1 MLTCPNCGYKQSSGD
16 KCQKCRSLFAYYYQ
30 TELQGTA
37 QPAAHKPSQTFAAAP
52 QSSAQSSDDEPKPPS
67 LWRKAYRVMNWATLA
82 FLIIV
87 IGLILRK
94 SAPPPVEA
102 DSQAAARAEMKFSQA
117 ESAIAA
123 HQPYELTLERT
134 ELNSY
139 LRQNLEIAG
148 NDQSQPAS
156 ANSPST
162 STAPASQTPAQ
173 TQTALASAG
182 DPSVAEVQSAV
193 RDVRVD
199 LDGDLVKAYVVFV
212 FHGKDLS
219 LELDGHLSSAGG
231 YIQFQPVAG
240 WLGSLPLPQS
250 ALDSAVQRLVSSP
263 ENHEKLRLPPGIES
277 LAVQNSQLII
287 NYQ

>member
-16 KCQKCRSLFAYYYQ
+16 KCQKCRSLFSYYGDA
-30 TELQGTA
+30 ELQGGGA
-37 QPAAHKPSQTFAAAP
+37 HGGAAHGIRLALQSHESTK
-52 QSSAQSSDDEPKPPS
+52 SSAEEQKSPS
-67 LWRKAYRVMNWATLA
+67 LWRMAYRAMNWATLVI
-82 FLIIV
+82 LIVV

-94 SAPPPVEA
+94 SAPPQVEA
-102 DSQAAARAEMKFSQA
+102 DSQAAARTAMKFSQA
-117 ESAIAA
+117 ESAVAA
-123 HQPYELTLERT
+123 NQPYELTLERT

-139 LRQNLEIAG
+139 LRENLQLAA
-148 NDQSQPAS
+148 NDPPAAASSPDSSSRHASQP
-156 ANSPST
+156 
-162 STAPASQTPAQ
+162 PAE
-173 TQTALASAG
+173 TQTALAG
-182 DPSVAEVQSAV
+182 EPSVAEVQSAV

-199 LDGDLVKAYVVFV
+199 LDGDLVRAYVVFD

-250 ALDSAVQRLVSSP
+250 ALNSAVERLVASP

-277 LAVQNSQLII
+277 IAVENSQLVI

>member
-16 KCQKCRSLFAYYYQ
+16 KCQKCRSLFSYYGDA
-30 TELQGTA
+30 ELQGGGA
-37 QPAAHKPSQTFAAAP
+37 HGGAAHGIRLALQSHESTK
-52 QSSAQSSDDEPKPPS
+52 SSAEEQKSPS
-67 LWRKAYRVMNWATLA
+67 LWRMAYRVMNWATLVI
-82 FLIIV
+82 LIVV

-94 SAPPPVEA
+94 SAPPQVEA
-102 DSQAAARAEMKFSQA
+102 DSQAAARAAMKFSQA
-117 ESAIAA
+117 ESAVAA
-123 HQPYELTLERT
+123 NQPYELTLERT

-139 LRQNLEIAG
+139 LRENLQLAA
-148 NDQSQPAS
+148 NDPPAAASSPDSSSRHASQP
-156 ANSPST
+156 
-162 STAPASQTPAQ
+162 PAE
-173 TQTALASAG
+173 TQTALAG
-182 DPSVAEVQSAV
+182 EPSVAEVQSAV

-199 LDGDLVKAYVVFV
+199 LDGDSVRAYVVFD

-250 ALDSAVQRLVSSP
+250 ALNSAVERLVASP

-277 LAVQNSQLII
+277 IAVENSQLVI

>member
-16 KCQKCRSLFAYYYQ
+16 KCQKCRSLFSYYGDA
-30 TELQGTA
+30 ELQGGGA
-37 QPAAHKPSQTFAAAP
+37 HGGAAHGIRLALQSHESTK
-52 QSSAQSSDDEPKPPS
+52 SSAEEQKSPS
-67 LWRKAYRVMNWATLA
+67 LWRMAYRVMNWATLVI
-82 FLIIV
+82 LIVV

-94 SAPPPVEA
+94 SAPPQVEA
-102 DSQAAARAEMKFSQA
+102 DSQAAARAAMKFSQA
-117 ESAIAA
+117 ESAVAA
-123 HQPYELTLERT
+123 NQPYELTLERT

-139 LRQNLEIAG
+139 LRENLQLAA
-148 NDQSQPAS
+148 NDPPAAASSPDSSSRHASQP
-156 ANSPST
+156 
-162 STAPASQTPAQ
+162 PAE
-173 TQTALASAG
+173 TQTALAG
-182 DPSVAEVQSAV
+182 EPSVAEVQSAV

-199 LDGDLVKAYVVFV
+199 LDGDLVRAYVVFD

-250 ALDSAVQRLVSSP
+250 ALNSAVERLVASP
-263 ENHEKLRLPPGIES
+263 ENHEKLRLPPGIDS
-277 LAVQNSQLII
+277 IAVENSQLVI

>member
-16 KCQKCRSLFAYYYQ
+16 KCQKCRSLFSYYGNA
-30 TELQGTA
+30 ELQGGGA
-37 QPAAHKPSQTFAAAP
+37 HGGAAHGIRLALQSHESTK
-52 QSSAQSSDDEPKPPS
+52 SSAEEQKSPS
-67 LWRKAYRVMNWATLA
+67 LWRMAYRVMNWATLVI
-82 FLIIV
+82 LIVV

-94 SAPPPVEA
+94 SAPPQVEA
-102 DSQAAARAEMKFSQA
+102 DSQAAARAAMKFSQA
-117 ESAIAA
+117 ESAVASS
-123 HQPYELTLERT
+123 QPYELTLERT

-139 LRQNLEIAG
+139 LRENLQLAA
-148 NDQSQPAS
+148 NDPPAAASSPDSSSRHASQP
-156 ANSPST
+156 
-162 STAPASQTPAQ
+162 PAE
-173 TQTALASAG
+173 TQTALAG
-182 DPSVAEVQSAV
+182 EPSVAEVQSAV

-199 LDGDLVKAYVVFV
+199 LDGDLVRAYVVFD

-250 ALDSAVQRLVSSP
+250 ALNSAVERLVASP

-277 LAVQNSQLII
+277 IAVENSQLVI

>member
-16 KCQKCRSLFAYYYQ
+16 KCQKCRSLFSYYGDA
-30 TELQGTA
+30 ELQGGGA
-37 QPAAHKPSQTFAAAP
+37 HGGAAHGIRLALQSHESTK
-52 QSSAQSSDDEPKPPS
+52 SSAEEQKSPS
-67 LWRKAYRVMNWATLA
+67 LWRMAYRVMNWATLVI
-82 FLIIV
+82 LIVV
-87 IGLILRK
+87 IGLILRE
-94 SAPPPVEA
+94 SAPPQVEA
-102 DSQAAARAEMKFSQA
+102 DSQAAARAAMKFSQA
-117 ESAIAA
+117 ESAVAA
-123 HQPYELTLERT
+123 NQPYELTLERT

-139 LRQNLEIAG
+139 LRENLQLAA
-148 NDQSQPAS
+148 NDPPAAASSPDSSSRHASQP
-156 ANSPST
+156 
-162 STAPASQTPAQ
+162 PAE
-173 TQTALASAG
+173 TQTALAG
-182 DPSVAEVQSAV
+182 EPSVAEVQSAV

-199 LDGDLVKAYVVFV
+199 LDGDIVRAYVVFD

-250 ALDSAVQRLVSSP
+250 SLNAAVDRLVSSP

-277 LAVQNSQLII
+277 IAVENSQLVI

>member
-16 KCQKCRSLFAYYYQ
+16 KCQKCRSLFAYYLKDERQ
-30 TELQGTA
+30 SGA
-37 QPAAHKPSQTFAAAP
+37 PPAAHKPTHTFAAPAK
-52 QSSAQSSDDEPKPPS
+52 SSTDEPKPPS
-67 LWRKAYRVMNWATLA
+67 LWRTAYRVMNWATL
-82 FLIIV
+82 FILIVI

-94 SAPPPVEA
+94 SSPPQVEA
-102 DSQAAARAEMKFSQA
+102 NSQAAASAAMKFSQA
-117 ESAIAA
+117 ESAVASN
-123 HQPYELTLERT
+123 QPYQLTLERT

-148 NDQSQPAS
+148 NEQSQPSS
-156 ANSPST
+156 ANSPDS
-162 STAPASQTPAQ
+162 SSIPASQPQAEAQ
-173 TQTALASAG
+173 AAVAG
-182 DPSVAEVQSAV
+182 EPSVAEVQSAV

-199 LDGDLVKAYVVFV
+199 LDGDLVKAYVVFD

-219 LELDGHLSSAGG
+219 LELDGHLSSADG

-250 ALDSAVQRLVSSP
+250 SLDSAVQRLVSSP
-263 ENHEKLRLPPGIES
+263 ENHEKLRLPAGIES
-277 LAVQNSQLII
+277 IAVQNSELVI

>member
-16 KCQKCRSLFAYYYQ
+16 KCQKCRSLFSYYGDA
-30 TELQGTA
+30 ELQGGGA
-37 QPAAHKPSQTFAAAP
+37 HGGAAHGIRLALQSHESTK
-52 QSSAQSSDDEPKPPS
+52 SSAEEQKSPS
-67 LWRKAYRVMNWATLA
+67 LWRMAYRVMNWATLVI
-82 FLIIV
+82 LIVV

-94 SAPPPVEA
+94 SAPPQVEA
-102 DSQAAARAEMKFSQA
+102 DSQAAARAAMKFSQA
-117 ESAIAA
+117 ESAVASS
-123 HQPYELTLERT
+123 QPYELTLERT

-139 LRQNLEIAG
+139 LRENLQLAA
-148 NDQSQPAS
+148 NDPPAAASSPDSSSRHASQP
-156 ANSPST
+156 
-162 STAPASQTPAQ
+162 PAE
-173 TQTALASAG
+173 TQTALAG
-182 DPSVAEVQSAV
+182 EPPVAEVQSAV

-199 LDGDLVKAYVVFV
+199 LDGDLVRAYVVFD

-250 ALDSAVQRLVSSP
+250 ALNSAVERLVASP

-277 LAVQNSQLII
+277 IAVENSQLVI

>member
-1 MLTCPNCGYKQSSGD
+1 MLTCPNCGYKQSSGA
-16 KCQKCRSLFAYYYQ
+16 KCQKCRSLFSYYGDA
-30 TELQGTA
+30 ELQGGGA
-37 QPAAHKPSQTFAAAP
+37 HGGAAHGIRLALQSHESTK
-52 QSSAQSSDDEPKPPS
+52 SSAEEQKSPS
-67 LWRKAYRVMNWATLA
+67 LWRMAYRVMNWATLVI
-82 FLIIV
+82 LIVV

-94 SAPPPVEA
+94 SAPPQVEA
-102 DSQAAARAEMKFSQA
+102 DSQAAARAAMKFSQA
-117 ESAIAA
+117 ESAVAA
-123 HQPYELTLERT
+123 NQPYELTLERT

-139 LRQNLEIAG
+139 LRENLQLAA
-148 NDQSQPAS
+148 NDPPAAASSPDSSSRHASQP
-156 ANSPST
+156 
-162 STAPASQTPAQ
+162 PAE
-173 TQTALASAG
+173 TQTALAG
-182 DPSVAEVQSAV
+182 EPSVAEVQSAV

-199 LDGDLVKAYVVFV
+199 LDGDIVRAYVVFD

-250 ALDSAVQRLVSSP
+250 ALNSAVERLVASP

-277 LAVQNSQLII
+277 IAVENSQLVI

>member
-16 KCQKCRSLFAYYYQ
+16 KCQKCRSLFSYYGDA
-30 TELQGTA
+30 ELQGGGA
-37 QPAAHKPSQTFAAAP
+37 HGGAAHGIRLALQSHESTK
-52 QSSAQSSDDEPKPPS
+52 SSAEEQKSPS
-67 LWRKAYRVMNWATLA
+67 LWRMAYRVMNWATLVI
-82 FLIIV
+82 LIVV

-94 SAPPPVEA
+94 SAPPQVEA
-102 DSQAAARAEMKFSQA
+102 DSQAAARAAMKFSQA
-117 ESAIAA
+117 ESAVASS
-123 HQPYELTLERT
+123 QPYELTLERT

-139 LRQNLEIAG
+139 LRENLQLAA
-148 NDQSQPAS
+148 NDPPAAASSPDSSSRHASQP
-156 ANSPST
+156 
-162 STAPASQTPAQ
+162 PAE
-173 TQTALASAG
+173 TQTALAG
-182 DPSVAEVQSAV
+182 EPSVAEVQSAV

-199 LDGDLVKAYVVFV
+199 LDGDLVRAYVVFD

-250 ALDSAVQRLVSSP
+250 ALNSAVERLVASP

-277 LAVQNSQLII
+277 IAVENSQLVI

>member
-16 KCQKCRSLFAYYYQ
+16 KCQKCRSLFSYYGDA
-30 TELQGTA
+30 ELQGGGA
-37 QPAAHKPSQTFAAAP
+37 HGGAAHGIRLALQSHESTK
-52 QSSAQSSDDEPKPPS
+52 SSAEEQKSPS
-67 LWRKAYRVMNWATLA
+67 LWRMAYRVMNWATLVI
-82 FLIIV
+82 LIVV
-87 IGLILRK
+87 IGLILRE
-94 SAPPPVEA
+94 SAPPQVEA
-102 DSQAAARAEMKFSQA
+102 DSQAAARAAMKFSQA
-117 ESAIAA
+117 ESAVAA
-123 HQPYELTLERT
+123 NQPYELTLERT

-139 LRQNLEIAG
+139 LRENLQLAA
-148 NDQSQPAS
+148 NDPPAAASSPDSSSRHASQP
-156 ANSPST
+156 
-162 STAPASQTPAQ
+162 PAE
-173 TQTALASAG
+173 TQTALAG
-182 DPSVAEVQSAV
+182 EPSVAEVQSAV

-199 LDGDLVKAYVVFV
+199 LDGDIVRAYVVFD

-250 ALDSAVQRLVSSP
+250 ALNSAVERLVASP

-277 LAVQNSQLII
+277 IAVENSQLVI

>member
-16 KCQKCRSLFAYYYQ
+16 KCQKCRSLFSYYGDA
-30 TELQGTA
+30 ELQGGGA
-37 QPAAHKPSQTFAAAP
+37 HGGAAHGIRLALQSHESTK
-52 QSSAQSSDDEPKPPS
+52 SSAEEQKSPS
-67 LWRKAYRVMNWATLA
+67 LWRMAYRVMNWATLVI
-82 FLIIV
+82 LIVV

-94 SAPPPVEA
+94 SAPPQVEA
-102 DSQAAARAEMKFSQA
+102 DSQAAARAAMKFSQA
-117 ESAIAA
+117 ESAVAA
-123 HQPYELTLERT
+123 NQPYELTLERT

-139 LRQNLEIAG
+139 LRENLQLAA
-148 NDQSQPAS
+148 NDPPAAASSPDSSSRHASQP
-156 ANSPST
+156 
-162 STAPASQTPAQ
+162 PAE
-173 TQTALASAG
+173 TQTALAG
-182 DPSVAEVQSAV
+182 EPSVAEVQSAV

-199 LDGDLVKAYVVFV
+199 LDGDIVRAYVVFD

-250 ALDSAVQRLVSSP
+250 SLNAAVDRLVSSP
-263 ENHEKLRLPPGIES
+263 DNHEKLRLPPGIES
-277 LAVQNSQLII
+277 IAVENSQLVI

>member
-1 MLTCPNCGYKQSSGD
+1 MG
-16 KCQKCRSLFAYYYQ
+16 
-30 TELQGTA
+30 
-37 QPAAHKPSQTFAAAP
+37 
-52 QSSAQSSDDEPKPPS
+52 
-67 LWRKAYRVMNWATLA
+67 
-82 FLIIV
+82 
-87 IGLILRK
+87 
-94 SAPPPVEA
+94 APPQVEA

-117 ESAIAA
+117 ESAVASN
-123 HQPYELTLERT
+123 QPYQLTLERT

-148 NDQSQPAS
+148 NEQAQPS
-156 ANSPST
+156 PANSPNT
-162 STAPASQTPAQ
+162 SSMPASQPPSQ
-173 TQTALASAG
+173 TQTALAAAG

-199 LDGDLVKAYVVFV
+199 LDGDLVKAYVVFD

-219 LELDGHLSSAGG
+219 LELDGHLSSADG

-250 ALDSAVQRLVSSP
+250 SLDSAVQRLVSSP
-263 ENHEKLRLPPGIES
+263 ENHEKLRLPAGIQS
-277 LAVQNSQLII
+277 LAVQNSHLII

>member
-16 KCQKCRSLFAYYYQ
+16 KCQKCRSLFSYYGDA
-30 TELQGTA
+30 ELQGGGA
-37 QPAAHKPSQTFAAAP
+37 HGGAAHGIRLALQSHESTK
-52 QSSAQSSDDEPKPPS
+52 SSAEEQKSPS
-67 LWRKAYRVMNWATLA
+67 LLRMAYRAMNWATLVI
-82 FLIIV
+82 LIVV

-94 SAPPPVEA
+94 SAPPQVEA
-102 DSQAAARAEMKFSQA
+102 DSQAAARAAMKFSQA
-117 ESAIAA
+117 ESAVAA
-123 HQPYELTLERT
+123 NQPYELTLERT

-139 LRQNLEIAG
+139 LRENLQLAA
-148 NDQSQPAS
+148 NDPPAAASSPDSSSRHASQP
-156 ANSPST
+156 
-162 STAPASQTPAQ
+162 PAE
-173 TQTALASAG
+173 TQTALAG
-182 DPSVAEVQSAV
+182 EPSVAEVQSAV

-199 LDGDLVKAYVVFV
+199 LDGDLVRAYVVFD

-250 ALDSAVQRLVSSP
+250 ALNSAVERLVASP

-277 LAVQNSQLII
+277 IAVENSQLVI

>member
-16 KCQKCRSLFAYYYQ
+16 KCQKCRSLFSYYGDSQ
-30 TELQGTA
+30 LQER
-37 QPAAHKPSQTFAAAP
+37 AAHGGVTDGLRVAL
-52 QSSAQSSDDEPKPPS
+52 QSHEPPKSSTEEQKSPS
-67 LWRKAYRVMNWATLA
+67 LWRMAYRVMNWATLVI
-82 FLIIV
+82 LIVV

-94 SAPPPVEA
+94 STPPQVEA
-102 DSQAAARAEMKFSQA
+102 DSQSAARAEMKFSQA
-117 ESAIAA
+117 ESAVAA
-123 HQPYELTLERT
+123 NQPYELTLERT

-148 NDQSQPAS
+148 NDQSQPAA
-156 ANSPST
+156 ANSPDS
-162 STAPASQTPAQ
+162 SSMPASQPPTE
-173 TQTALASAG
+173 TQTALAG
-182 DPSVAEVQSAV
+182 VGQPSVAEVQSSV

-199 LDGDLVKAYVVFV
+199 LDGDIVRAYVVFD

-219 LELDGHLSSAGG
+219 LELDGHLSSADG

-263 ENHEKLRLPPGIES
+263 ENHEKLRLPAGIQS
-277 LAVQNSQLII
+277 IAVQNSHLII

>member
-16 KCQKCRSLFAYYYQ
+16 KCQKCRSLFAYYHQ
-30 TELQGTA
+30 AELQGEA
-37 QPAAHKPSQTFAAAP
+37 SPASRSLSQTFQNSP
-52 QSSAQSSDDEPKPPS
+52 NSSAEEPKPPS
-67 LWRKAYRVMNWATLA
+67 LWRKAYRVMNWATLVI
-82 FLIIV
+82 LIVV

-94 SAPPPVEA
+94 STPPQVEA

-117 ESAIAA
+117 ESAVAA
-123 HQPYELTLERT
+123 NQPYELTLERT

-139 LRQNLEIAG
+139 LRQNLEIAD
-148 NDQSQPAS
+148 NDQTQPSS
-156 ANSPST
+156 ANSPDASST
-162 STAPASQTPAQ
+162 PASQPPTQ
-173 TQTALASAG
+173 TQTALAAAG
-182 DPSVAEVQSAV
+182 DPSVAEAQSAV

-199 LDGDLVKAYVVFV
+199 LDRDLVKAYVVFD

-219 LELDGHLSSAGG
+219 LELDGHLSSADG

-263 ENHEKLRLPPGIES
+263 ENHEKLRLPAGIES
-277 LAVQNSQLII
+277 ISVQNSQLII

>member
-16 KCQKCRSLFAYYYQ
+16 KCQKCRSLFSYYGDA
-30 TELQGTA
+30 ELQGGGA
-37 QPAAHKPSQTFAAAP
+37 HGGAAHGIRLALQSHESTK
-52 QSSAQSSDDEPKPPS
+52 SSAEEQKSPS
-67 LWRKAYRVMNWATLA
+67 LWRMAYRVMNWATLVI
-82 FLIIV
+82 LIVV

-94 SAPPPVEA
+94 SAPPQVEA
-102 DSQAAARAEMKFSQA
+102 DSQAAARAAMKFSQA
-117 ESAIAA
+117 ESAVAA
-123 HQPYELTLERT
+123 NQPYELTLERT

-139 LRQNLEIAG
+139 LRENLQLAA
-148 NDQSQPAS
+148 NDPPAAASSPDSSSRHASQP
-156 ANSPST
+156 
-162 STAPASQTPAQ
+162 PAE
-173 TQTALASAG
+173 TQTALAG
-182 DPSVAEVQSAV
+182 EPSVAEVQSAV

-199 LDGDLVKAYVVFV
+199 LDGDIVRAYVVFD

-250 ALDSAVQRLVSSP
+250 SLNAAVDRLVSSP

-277 LAVQNSQLII
+277 IAVENSQLVI

>member
-16 KCQKCRSLFAYYYQ
+16 KCQKCRSLFSYYGDA
-30 TELQGTA
+30 ELQGGGA
-37 QPAAHKPSQTFAAAP
+37 HGGAAHGIRLALQSHESTK
-52 QSSAQSSDDEPKPPS
+52 SSAEEQKSPS
-67 LWRKAYRVMNWATLA
+67 LWRMAYRVMNWATLVI
-82 FLIIV
+82 LIVV

-94 SAPPPVEA
+94 SAPPQVEA
-102 DSQAAARAEMKFSQA
+102 DSQAAARAALKFSQA

-123 HQPYELTLERT
+123 SQPYELTLERT

-139 LRQNLEIAG
+139 LRENLQLAA
-148 NDQSQPAS
+148 NDPPAAASSPDSSSRHASQP
-156 ANSPST
+156 
-162 STAPASQTPAQ
+162 PAE
-173 TQTALASAG
+173 TQTALAG
-182 DPSVAEVQSAV
+182 EPSVAEVQSAV

-199 LDGDLVKAYVVFV
+199 LDGDIVRAYVVFD

-250 ALDSAVQRLVSSP
+250 ALNSAVERLVASP
-263 ENHEKLRLPPGIES
+263 ENHEKLRLPPGIDS
-277 LAVQNSQLII
+277 IAVENSQLVI

>member
-16 KCQKCRSLFAYYYQ
+16 KCQKCRSLFSYYGDA
-30 TELQGTA
+30 ELQGGGA
-37 QPAAHKPSQTFAAAP
+37 HGGAAHGIRLALQSHESTK
-52 QSSAQSSDDEPKPPS
+52 SSAEEQKSPS
-67 LWRKAYRVMNWATLA
+67 LWRMAYRAMNWATLVI
-82 FLIIV
+82 LIVV

-94 SAPPPVEA
+94 SAPPQVEA
-102 DSQAAARAEMKFSQA
+102 DSQAAARAAMKFSQA
-117 ESAIAA
+117 ESAVAA
-123 HQPYELTLERT
+123 NQPYELTLERT

-139 LRQNLEIAG
+139 LRENLQLAA
-148 NDQSQPAS
+148 NDPPAAASSPDSSSRHASQP
-156 ANSPST
+156 
-162 STAPASQTPAQ
+162 PAE
-173 TQTALASAG
+173 TQTALAG
-182 DPSVAEVQSAV
+182 EPSVAEVQSAV

-199 LDGDLVKAYVVFV
+199 LDGDLVRAYVVFD

-250 ALDSAVQRLVSSP
+250 ALNSAVERLVASP

-277 LAVQNSQLII
+277 IAVENSQLVI

>member
-16 KCQKCRSLFAYYYQ
+16 KCQKCRSLFSYYGDA
-30 TELQGTA
+30 ELQGGGA
-37 QPAAHKPSQTFAAAP
+37 HGGAAHGIRLALQSHESTK
-52 QSSAQSSDDEPKPPS
+52 SSAEEQKSPS
-67 LWRKAYRVMNWATLA
+67 LWRMAYRVMNWATLVI
-82 FLIIV
+82 LIVV

-94 SAPPPVEA
+94 SAPPQVEA
-102 DSQAAARAEMKFSQA
+102 DSQAAARAAMKFSQA
-117 ESAIAA
+117 ESAVAA
-123 HQPYELTLERT
+123 NQPYELTLERT

-139 LRQNLEIAG
+139 LRENLQLAA
-148 NDQSQPAS
+148 NDPPAAASSPDSSSRHASQP
-156 ANSPST
+156 
-162 STAPASQTPAQ
+162 PAE
-173 TQTALASAG
+173 TQTALAG
-182 DPSVAEVQSAV
+182 EPSVAEVQSAV

-199 LDGDLVKAYVVFV
+199 LDGDIVRAYVVFD

-250 ALDSAVQRLVSSP
+250 ALNSAVERLVASP

-277 LAVQNSQLII
+277 IAVENSQLVI

>member
-16 KCQKCRSLFAYYYQ
+16 KCQKCRSLFSYYGDA
-30 TELQGTA
+30 ELQGGGA
-37 QPAAHKPSQTFAAAP
+37 HGGAAHGIRLALQSHESTK
-52 QSSAQSSDDEPKPPS
+52 SSAEEQKSPS
-67 LWRKAYRVMNWATLA
+67 LWRMAYRVMNWATLVI
-82 FLIIV
+82 LIVV

-94 SAPPPVEA
+94 SAPPQVEA
-102 DSQAAARAEMKFSQA
+102 DSQAAARAAMKFSQA
-117 ESAIAA
+117 ESAVAA
-123 HQPYELTLERT
+123 NQPYELTLERT

-148 NDQSQPAS
+148 NEQSQPS
-156 ANSPST
+156 PANSSVRSSAPT
-162 STAPASQTPAQ
+162 SQPQPAAQ
-173 TQTALASAG
+173 AAVAG
-182 DPSVAEVQSAV
+182 EPSVAEVQSAV

-199 LDGDLVKAYVVFV
+199 LDGDLVRAYVVFD

-250 ALDSAVQRLVSSP
+250 ALNSAVERLVASP

-277 LAVQNSQLII
+277 IAVENSQLVI

>member
-16 KCQKCRSLFAYYYQ
+16 KCQKCRSLFAYYLND
-30 TELQGTA
+30 ELQGGTA
-37 QPAAHKPSQTFAAAP
+37 SAP
-52 QSSAQSSDDEPKPPS
+52 RTSPRSAVEAPKSLSGDQKPPS
-67 LWRKAYRVMNWATLA
+67 LWRTAYRVMNWATL
-82 FLIIV
+82 FILIVV

-94 SAPPPVEA
+94 SSPPQVEA
-102 DSQAAARAEMKFSQA
+102 NSQAAASAAMKFSQA
-117 ESAIAA
+117 ESAVASN
-123 HQPYELTLERT
+123 QPYQLTLERT

-148 NDQSQPAS
+148 NEQSQTAS
-156 ANSPST
+156 ANSPDSSST
-162 STAPASQTPAQ
+162 PPSQPQAEAQ
-173 TQTALASAG
+173 AAVAG
-182 DPSVAEVQSAV
+182 EPSVAEMQSAV

-199 LDGDLVKAYVVFV
+199 LDGDLVKAYVVFD

-219 LELDGHLSSAGG
+219 LELDGHLSSADG

-250 ALDSAVQRLVSSP
+250 SLDSAVQRLVSSP
-263 ENHEKLRLPPGIES
+263 ENHEKLRLPSGIES
-277 LAVQNSQLII
+277 IAVQNSQLVI

>member
-16 KCQKCRSLFAYYYQ
+16 KCQKCRSLFSYYGDA
-30 TELQGTA
+30 ELQGGGA
-37 QPAAHKPSQTFAAAP
+37 HGGAAHGIRLALQSHESTK
-52 QSSAQSSDDEPKPPS
+52 SSAEEQKSPS
-67 LWRKAYRVMNWATLA
+67 LWRMAYRVMNWATLVI
-82 FLIIV
+82 LIVV

-94 SAPPPVEA
+94 SAPPQVEA
-102 DSQAAARAEMKFSQA
+102 DSQAAARAAMKFSQA
-117 ESAIAA
+117 ESAVAA
-123 HQPYELTLERT
+123 NQPYELTLERT

-139 LRQNLEIAG
+139 LRENLQLAA
-148 NDQSQPAS
+148 NDPPAAASSPDSSSRHASQP
-156 ANSPST
+156 
-162 STAPASQTPAQ
+162 PAE
-173 TQTALASAG
+173 TQTALAG
-182 DPSVAEVQSAV
+182 EPSVAEVQSAV

-199 LDGDLVKAYVVFV
+199 LDGDLVRAYVVFD

-250 ALDSAVQRLVSSP
+250 ALNSAVERLVASP

-277 LAVQNSQLII
+277 IAVENSQLVI

>member
-16 KCQKCRSLFAYYYQ
+16 KCQKCRSLFSYYGDA
-30 TELQGTA
+30 ELQGGGA
-37 QPAAHKPSQTFAAAP
+37 HGGAAHGIRLALQSHESTK
-52 QSSAQSSDDEPKPPS
+52 SSAEEQKSPS
-67 LWRKAYRVMNWATLA
+67 LWRMAYRVMNWATLVI
-82 FLIIV
+82 LIVV

-94 SAPPPVEA
+94 SAPPQVEA
-102 DSQAAARAEMKFSQA
+102 DSQAAARAAMKFSQA
-117 ESAIAA
+117 ESAVAA
-123 HQPYELTLERT
+123 NQPYELTLERT

-139 LRQNLEIAG
+139 LRENLQLAA
-148 NDQSQPAS
+148 NDPPAAASSPDSSSRHASQP
-156 ANSPST
+156 
-162 STAPASQTPAQ
+162 PAE
-173 TQTALASAG
+173 TQTALAG
-182 DPSVAEVQSAV
+182 EPSVAEVQSAV

-199 LDGDLVKAYVVFV
+199 LDGDLVRAYVVFD

-250 ALDSAVQRLVSSP
+250 SLNAAVDRLVSSP

-277 LAVQNSQLII
+277 IAVENSQLVI

>member
-16 KCQKCRSLFAYYYQ
+16 KCQKCRSLFSYYGDA
-30 TELQGTA
+30 ELQGGGA
-37 QPAAHKPSQTFAAAP
+37 HGGAAHGIRLALQSHESTK
-52 QSSAQSSDDEPKPPS
+52 SSAEEQKSPS
-67 LWRKAYRVMNWATLA
+67 LWRMAYRAMNWATLVI
-82 FLIIV
+82 LIVV

-94 SAPPPVEA
+94 SAPPQVEA
-102 DSQAAARAEMKFSQA
+102 DSQAAARAALKFSQA

-123 HQPYELTLERT
+123 SQPYELTLERT

-139 LRQNLEIAG
+139 LRENLQLAANDPPQPAG
-148 NDQSQPAS
+148 ASSPDSSSRHASQP
-156 ANSPST
+156 
-162 STAPASQTPAQ
+162 PAE
-173 TQTALASAG
+173 TQTALAG
-182 DPSVAEVQSAV
+182 EPSVAEVQSAV

-199 LDGDLVKAYVVFV
+199 LDGDIVRAYVVFD

-250 ALDSAVQRLVSSP
+250 ALNSAVERLVASP
-263 ENHEKLRLPPGIES
+263 ENHEKLRLPPGIDS
-277 LAVQNSQLII
+277 IAVENSQLVI

>member
-16 KCQKCRSLFAYYYQ
+16 KCQKCRSLFAYYLQ
-30 TELQGTA
+30 TEMQGGA
-37 QPAAHKPSQTFAAAP
+37 QPVAHKPAQTFAA
-52 QSSAQSSDDEPKPPS
+52 SAKTATDEPKPPS

-94 SAPPPVEA
+94 STPPPVED

-123 HQPYELTLERT
+123 NQPYELTLERT

-148 NDQSQPAS
+148 NEQTQPS
-156 ANSPST
+156 LANSPVSSAT
-162 STAPASQTPAQ
+162 PGNQPPAQ
-173 TQTALASAG
+173 TQSALGAAG

-199 LDGDLVKAYVVFV
+199 LDGDLVKAYVVFD

-219 LELDGHLSSAGG
+219 LELDGHLSSADG

-263 ENHEKLRLPPGIES
+263 ENHEKLRLPAGIQS
-277 LAVQNSQLII
+277 IAVQDSHLII